1 MTKYLTTLCLIGGG
15 ILPILVDVNTSHLL
29 NPDWDSHARVHEAW
43 RLSTNFLVF
52 SLGIFLLWSKNKEIL
67 AGLLSLC
74 IHLGFIIAVTLMPL
88 YGGEPV
94 GEGIPEPEI
103 LMVPFNVFFFGSM
116 FLLQGTVIFV
126 LFKKKKFSLSNEL
139 K

>member
-1 MTKYLTTLCLIGGG
+1 MIGGG

-52 SLGIFLLWSKNKEIL
+52 SLGIYLLWSKNKEIL

-74 IHLGFIIAVTLMPL
+74 IHLGF
-88 YGGEPV
+88 
-94 GEGIPEPEI
+94 
-103 LMVPFNVFFFGSM
+103 
-116 FLLQGTVIFV
+116 VI
-126 LFKKKKFSLSNEL
+126 SCYPYADIRRRTSR
-139 K
+139 